1 MYLKQIQ
8 ITNYRC
14 FKKYEMNFA
23 PGITVLFGKNGA
35 GKTTLIHALHKALS
49 FMMYSDN
56 VTEVVNVKGK
66 RKRKLLMLRPSQT
79 IIPIFIQKVLLKET
93 LTTMKINS

>member
-66 RKRKLLMLRPSQT
+66 RKKKIVDVKT
-79 IIPIFIQKVLLKET
+79 ITNNNPYLHPKVLLKET